1 MMPYSLTPEAYQDLS
16 DVLTYFSERSAQA
29 AEKLA
34 VNMRHGFELLA
45 EFPDAGRARPEFT
58 QAPVLFWPVGT
69 YFIVYWLKDHQIEV
83 LAILHTSRNLPGL
96 LADRFSEES
105 L

>member
-1 MMPYSLTPEAYQDLS
+1 MQYTLTPEAFQDLGDS
-16 DVLTYFSERSAQA
+16 LVYLSERSAQA

-58 QAPVLFWPVGT
+58 QAQVLFWPIGT
-69 YFIVYWLKDHQIEV
+69 YFIVYWLKDNQIEV
-83 LAILHTSRNLPGL
+83 LAILHASRDLPGL
-96 LADRFSEES
+96 LTDRFSEDS